1 MHEKEKIIIFL
12 KYIGGNPYQ
21 HNHGISSPSVEHTD
35 YSALKVEKLR
45 QNIPKLYFFFQYFR
59 ALYKYQAYNL
69 LGHVF

>member
-1 MHEKEKIIIFL
+1 MHKYLCMYLVSMHEKEKIIIFL

-45 QNIPKLYFFFQYFR
+45 QNIPKLYFFSIF
-59 ALYKYQAYNL
+59 
-69 LGHVF
+69 